1 MVFQY
6 LKGGCKIE
14 GKRLFSRVSCDRRKW
29 LQTKRGHIQIGC
41 KEEVFYNKG
50 SEALAQVAQR
60 GGGCPTFGDGQS
72 QAGWGSEQLDL
83 AVAVLVH
90 CRGAGLDEL

>member
-29 LQTKRGHIQIGC
+29 LQTKRGQIQIGC

-50 SEALAQVAQR
+50 SEALEQVSQR
-60 GGGCPTFGDGQS
+60 GGGSPISGVFQG
-72 QAGWGSEQLDL
+72 QAGSGTEQPNR
-83 AVAVLVH
+83 AVDVPVH
-90 CRGAGLDEL
+90 C